1 MLCHARR
8 FKISRLNLRLYL
20 LVMGKKLITPLIYSK
35 ENKMDAIDTIKILGS
50 LLGNGAL
57 SKGSGGNVLG
67 SILGSALGGAQNQ
80 QTQGG
85 GVLGDVLGSLI
96 GGNQQNTGGGG
107 MADVLGGLLGGQKQQ
122 QGGGG
127 LGDLLGSLAGG
138 GQSGGGLGDLLG
150 SLAGGR
156 QQPQQQQGG
165 GIGDLLGGLLGGGG
179 QSGGMGGAGGLGGL
193 LSGALTKY
201 AQNQNSTA
209 PNPRVEDSDL
219 LPMGLDQREAT
230 DQATLIIRAMINA
243 AKSDGSIDEA
253 EQDKV
258 VGKLGD
264 VSQAEADFVRNE
276 FRQPL
281 DAAAFVRSIPRGMEQ
296 QIYAVSLMAIDLDHN
311 KEAKYLDELA
321 RGLNIQPKLA
331 NQIHEQLGAPAIYS

>member
-1 MLCHARR
+1 M
-8 FKISRLNLRLYL
+8 N
-20 LVMGKKLITPLIYSK
+20 G
-35 ENKMDAIDTIKILGS
+35 IDTIKILGS

-67 SILGSALGGAQNQ
+67 NILGSALGGAQNQ

-85 GVLGDVLGSLI
+85 GMLGDVLGGLI
-96 GGNQQNTGGGG
+96 GGNQRNTGGGG
-107 MADVLGGLLGGQKQQ
+107 MADVLGGLLGGQQQQ

-156 QQPQQQQGG
+156 QQQTQQGG
-165 GIGDLLGGLLGGGG
+165 GMGDLLGSILGGAQGG
-179 QSGGMGGAGGLGGL
+179 NSGGLGGEGGLGGL
-193 LSGALTKY
+193 LGGALTKY
-201 AQNQNSTA
+201 AQNQNA
-209 PNPRVEDSDL
+209 DVPNHDHSNCDH
-219 LPMGLDQREAT
+219 LPIGVDQQQAT

-253 EQDKV
+253 EQEKV

-264 VSQAEADFVRNE
+264 VTQEEADFVRSE
-276 FRQPL
+276 FRAPL
-281 DAAAFVRSIPRGMEQ
+281 DVDAFVRSIPRGMEQ
-296 QIYAVSLMAIDLDHN
+296 QIYAVSLMAIDLDTN
-311 KEAKYLDELA
+311 KEAHYLDSLA
-321 RGLNIQPKLA
+321 KGLNIQPQLA
-331 NQIHEQLGAPAIYS
+331 NQIHRQLGAPVIYS

>member
-1 MLCHARR
+1 
-8 FKISRLNLRLYL
+8 
-20 LVMGKKLITPLIYSK
+20 
-35 ENKMDAIDTIKILGS
+35 MDAIDTIKILGS

-85 GVLGDVLGSLI
+85 GALGDVLGGLI
-96 GGNQQNTGGGG
+96 GGNQRNTSGGG
-107 MADVLGGLLGGQKQQ
+107 MADILGGLLGGQKQQ

-127 LGDLLGSLAGG
+127 LGDLLGSLTGG
-138 GQSGGGLGDLLG
+138 GKSGGGLGDLLG
-150 SLAGGR
+150 RLAGGR
-156 QQPQQQQGG
+156 QQQAPQGG
-165 GIGDLLGGLLGGGG
+165 GMGDLLGGLLGGG

-193 LSGALTKY
+193 LGGALTKF

-209 PNPRVEDSDL
+209 TNPGHEDCDH
-219 LPMGLDQREAT
+219 LPMGVNQQEAT

-253 EQDKV
+253 EQEKV
-258 VGKLGD
+258 IGKLGD

-276 FRQPL
+276 FRAPL

-311 KEAKYLDELA
+311 KEAHYLDELA

>member
-1 MLCHARR
+1 MAG
-8 FKISRLNLRLYL
+8 I
-20 LVMGKKLITPLIYSK
+20 
-35 ENKMDAIDTIKILGS
+35 DAIKILGS

-67 SILGSALGGAQNQ
+67 NILGSALGGAQNQ

-85 GVLGDVLGSLI
+85 GALGDILGGLI
-96 GGNQQNTGGGG
+96 GGNQRNTGGGG
-107 MADVLGGLLGGQKQQ
+107 MADVLGGLLGGSQQQQQ

-127 LGDLLGSLAGG
+127 LGDLLGSLTGG

-150 SLAGGR
+150 SLTGGR
-156 QQPQQQQGG
+156 QQQAPQGG
-165 GIGDLLGGLLGGGG
+165 GIGDLLGSILGGGG
-179 QSGGMGGAGGLGGL
+179 GSSAGNSGGMGGAGGLGGL
-193 LSGALTKY
+193 LGGALTKY
-201 AQNQNSTA
+201 AQNQNAEA
-209 PNPRVEDSDL
+209 PNPGHDNCDH
-219 LPMGLDQREAT
+219 LPMGVDQTQAA

-253 EQDKV
+253 EQEKV

-281 DAAAFVRSIPRGMEQ
+281 DVDAFVRSIPRGMEQ

-311 KEAKYLDELA
+311 KEAHYLDSLA
-321 RGLNIQPKLA
+321 KGLNIQPQLA
-331 NQIHEQLGAPAIYS
+331 NQIHEQLGAPVLYS

>member
-1 MLCHARR
+1 MAG
-8 FKISRLNLRLYL
+8 I
-20 LVMGKKLITPLIYSK
+20 
-35 ENKMDAIDTIKILGS
+35 DAIKILGS

-67 SILGSALGGAQNQ
+67 NILGSALGGAQNQ

-85 GVLGDVLGSLI
+85 GSLGDVLGGLI
-96 GGNQQNTGGGG
+96 GGNQRNTGGGG
-107 MADVLGGLLGGQKQQ
+107 MADVLGGLLGGSQQQQ

-127 LGDLLGSLAGG
+127 LGDLLGSLTGG
-138 GQSGGGLGDLLG
+138 SGQS
-150 SLAGGR
+150 
-156 QQPQQQQGG
+156 GG
-165 GIGDLLGGLLGGGG
+165 GIGDLLGGLAGKRQQQAPQGGGIGDLLGSLLGGGG
-179 QSGGMGGAGGLGGL
+179 SSASNSGGMGGAGGLGGL
-193 LSGALTKY
+193 LGGALTKY

-209 PNPRVEDSDL
+209 PNPGHDDCDH
-219 LPMGLDQREAT
+219 LPMGVDQAQAE

-253 EQDKV
+253 EQEKV

-281 DAAAFVRSIPRGMEQ
+281 DVDAFVRSIPRGMEQ
-296 QIYAVSLMAIDLDHN
+296 QIYAVSLMAIDLDTN
-311 KEAKYLDELA
+311 KEAHYLASLGK
-321 RGLNIQPKLA
+321 GLNIQPQLA
-331 NQIHEQLGAPAIYS
+331 NQIHEQLGAPVLYS

>member
-1 MLCHARR
+1 M
-8 FKISRLNLRLYL
+8 
-20 LVMGKKLITPLIYSK
+20 LITPLKYSK
-35 ENKMDAIDTIKILGS
+35 EKKMDAIDTIKILGS

-85 GVLGDVLGSLI
+85 GALGDILGGLI
-96 GGNQQNTGGGG
+96 GGNQRNTSGGG

-122 QGGGG
+122 QGSGG

-156 QQPQQQQGG
+156 QQQAPQSGG
-165 GIGDLLGGLLGGGG
+165 MGDLLGSLLGGG
-179 QSGGMGGAGGLGGL
+179 QSNSSGLGGAGGLGGL
-193 LSGALTKY
+193 LGGALTKY

-209 PNPRVEDSDL
+209 PNPGYEDADL
-219 LPMGLDQREAT
+219 LPVGVDQSQAA
-230 DQATLIIRAMINA
+230 DHATLIIRAMINA
-243 AKSDGSIDEA
+243 AKSDGQIDEA
-253 EQDKV
+253 EQEKV
-258 VGKLGD
+258 IGKLGD
-264 VSQAEADFVRNE
+264 VSQAEADFVRSE
-276 FRQPL
+276 FRAPL
-281 DAAAFVRSIPRGMEQ
+281 DVEEFTRRIPRGMEQ
-296 QIYAVSLMAIDLDHN
+296 QIYAISLMAIDLDHN

-321 RGLNIQPKLA
+321 RGLNMKPQLV
-331 NQIHEQLGAPAIYS
+331 NQIHEQLGAPKIYS

>member
-1 MLCHARR
+1 
-8 FKISRLNLRLYL
+8 
-20 LVMGKKLITPLIYSK
+20 
-35 ENKMDAIDTIKILGS
+35 MDAIDTIKILGS

-67 SILGSALGGAQNQ
+67 NILGSALGGAQNQ

-85 GVLGDVLGSLI
+85 GMLGDVLGGLI
-96 GGNQQNTGGGG
+96 GGNQRNTGGGG
-107 MADVLGGLLGGQKQQ
+107 MADVLGGLLGGSQQRQ

-127 LGDLLGSLAGG
+127 LGDLLGSLTGG

-150 SLAGGR
+150 SLTGGR
-156 QQPQQQQGG
+156 QQQTPQSSGG
-165 GIGDLLGGLLGGGG
+165 MGDLLGSLLGGS
-179 QSGGMGGAGGLGGL
+179 QSNDNGIGGAGGLGGL
-193 LSGALTKY
+193 LGGALTKY
-201 AQNQNSTA
+201 AQNQNSEA
-209 PNPRVEDSDL
+209 PNPGHDDCDH
-219 LPMGLDQREAT
+219 LPMGVNKKEAT

-264 VSQAEADFVRNE
+264 VTQEEADFVRNE

-281 DAAAFVRSIPRGMEQ
+281 DVNAFVRSIPRGMEQ
-296 QIYAVSLMAIDLDHN
+296 QIYAVSLMAIDLDNN
-311 KEAKYLDELA
+311 KEAHYLDSLA
-321 RGLNIQPKLA
+321 KSLNIQPQLA
-331 NQIHEQLGAPAIYS
+331 NQIHEQLGAPSIYS